1 LSLAVG
7 SDVVPVPPAL
17 LSSLFRDAACAP
29 ALGLEALLPS
39 ALGTLLPIAWPAW
52 LLQAD
57 PAALG
62 NHGVEVAETLIQVGR
77 FLVIFLA
84 ARTLAEVMV
93 RLQLPT
99 ILGELLAGVLIGVS
113 GFHLLV
119 PPDTGVLL
127 SAWLLNLVAGLSGV
141 SPDQVQNLY
150 SESFPGLQQVSLL
163 GLYALLFLT
172 GLESEL
178 DELVAVGLQATTV
191 AVTGVV
197 LPFALGTL
205 GLHFLFHVP
214 LVLSVF
220 AGAAMTATSIGITAS
235 VFGELGWL
243 RTREGQIVIGAAVL
257 DDILGIVILAVVVSL
272 ASGDSFA
279 LAPILRLVVAAMV
292 FVAAALWLSRSA
304 APAFDWVLDRLKA
317 PGEVVVAGF
326 VVLILCC
333 FAAQAIGLEA
343 ALGAFAAGLILSRSR
358 HTEAIQETV
367 KPLVALFATVFFVL
381 IGTGMD
387 LSVLNPLDPANRQGL
402 VVAAFLLAVAVA
414 GKVAAGWSYWSAEP
428 TRRLVVGLG
437 MLPRGEVGLIF
448 LGLGSQAGILTPALE
463 AAILLMVIGTTFLAP
478 ILLRLVLST
487 PQASVVEQPL

>member
-1 LSLAVG
+1 M
-7 SDVVPVPPAL
+7 
-17 LSSLFRDAACAP
+17 
-29 ALGLEALLPS
+29 LLP
-39 ALGTLLPIAWPAW
+39 TLLLEI
-52 LLQAD
+52 
-57 PAALG
+57 G
-62 NHGVEVAETLIQVGR
+62 NHQLEVAETLIQVGR

-93 RLQLPT
+93 RLSLPT

-113 GFHLLV
+113 GLHFLL
-119 PPDTGVLL
+119 PPDTGVAINDL
-127 SAWLLNLVAGLSGV
+127 LLNLVSSLSGV
-141 SPDQVQNLY
+141 TPQQVQDLY
-150 SESFPGLQQVSLL
+150 TESFPGLQQVSLL

-178 DELVAVGLQATTV
+178 DELMAVGLQATTV

-197 LPFALGTL
+197 LPFALGTA
-205 GLHFLFHVP
+205 GLIWLFHVP
-214 LVLSVF
+214 TILAVF

-243 RTREGQIVIGAAVL
+243 KRREGQIVIGAAVL

-272 ASGDSFA
+272 AGGEA
-279 LAPILRLVVAAMV
+279 LAVGPILKLVVAALV
-292 FVAAALWLSRSA
+292 FVAAALWLSGTA

-326 VVLILCC
+326 VVLSLCC

-343 ALGAFAAGLILSRSR
+343 ALGAFAGGLILSRSR

-387 LSVLNPLDPANRQGL
+387 LSVLNPLEPANRPGL
-402 VVAAFLLAVAVA
+402 VVALFLLLVAIA
-414 GKVAAGWSYWSAEP
+414 GKVASGWSYLSKEP
-428 TRRLVVGLG
+428 TNRLVVGLG

-448 LGLGSQAGILTPALE
+448 LGLGTQAHLLTPALE

-478 ILLRLVLST
+478 LLLKLVLGGDG
-487 PQASVVEQPL
+487 PAPRDPLEEIPT